1 MSVLQSANSRFGRH
15 SMKRFLTLNTLA
27 TILLFL
33 GMVRIFYVVA
43 HDPMLGFANQ
53 YDMGRT
59 SACLDLWPDFA
70 SGPADRASP
79 EAPIETYRFTRIAS
93 QGCYPSAEVVI
104 DRIASAIDAPRRYLL
119 GQSEWL
125 DLRVIGIFK
134 AIFLM
139 AIAWAIRRALASNAS
154 ANFLHAIVFCLV
166 LADPVYTLY
175 FNTLYGEF
183 AATLGMYAAIASLV
197 AFIIK
202 GEPSVELLSVFCI
215 GVLCLAFSRMQ
226 HLVLPFVLVAVFVY
240 VQMRYVIVTNPSR
253 WRYAWRICTVALFIS
268 SLAAVFVNVA
278 FLEHN
283 PIFKTVN
290 RTNMLM
296 GAFVPASENP
306 VATLRALGLP
316 DTCMRSVYSN
326 FYTQTARSTEN
337 TCPEAL
343 GVSTARLLK
352 VMLLEPKTTFTVWG
366 RGLLQSGAWRLPT
379 VGEIAGTQFQ
389 RVGAGAL
396 GLSQSVSIFSYR
408 AGLNAHLAFWL
419 LPLVSGVLVV
429 LFALYASRYTT
440 ARETTRS
447 EAATVLLSGLLALV
461 IASAW
466 SSALLGDGFSEMLRH
481 VHLGLMAALASWA
494 VLLRLLFQRRLFVAV
509 LLITVAAMPLA
520 IFAFRALPLAVGEL
534 RPPLATAPLKLGDTL
549 TGWVVAPYGVVGV
562 DIELAGAP
570 LERVSVRPSSVLQ
583 SLMPMAAE
591 RYAYE
596 FTPTVATVTA
606 ILQASAPVEAYVVRF
621 DGRRQRI
628 DRR

>member
-1 MSVLQSANSRFGRH
+1 
-15 SMKRFLTLNTLA
+15 
-27 TILLFL
+27 
-33 GMVRIFYVVA
+33 
-43 HDPMLGFANQ
+43 MLGFANQ

-59 SACLDLWPDFA
+59 SACLDLWPDIA

-79 EAPIETYRFTRIAS
+79 EAPIETYRFTRISS
-93 QGCYPSAEVVI
+93 QSCYPSAEVVI
-104 DRIASAIDAPRRYLL
+104 DLVASTIDAPRRYFL
-119 GQSEWL
+119 GQSEAL
-125 DLRVIGIFK
+125 DLRAVGIFK

-139 AIAWAIRRALASNAS
+139 AIAWTIRRTLASNAS
-154 ANFLHAIVFCLV
+154 ANFLHTIVFCLV

-202 GEPSVELLSVFCI
+202 GEPSTELLIVFCI

-226 HLVLPFVLVAVFVY
+226 HLVLPFVFIAVFVY

-253 WRYAWRICTVALFIS
+253 WRYTWRICAAALFTL
-268 SLAAVFVNVA
+268 SLTAVFVNVA
-278 FLEHN
+278 FLERN

-290 RTNMLM
+290 RLNMLM

-306 VATLRALGLP
+306 AATLRALGLP
-316 DTCMRSVYSN
+316 DTCMRGVYSS
-326 FYTQTARSTEN
+326 FYTQTSRGTEN
-337 TCPEAL
+337 ACPEAISI
-343 GVSTARLLK
+343 STARLLR
-352 VMLLEPKTTFTVWG
+352 VMLLEPKTAFTMWG

-389 RVGAGAL
+389 RVGAGTL
-396 GLSQSVSIFSYR
+396 GLSQSVSMFSYR
-408 AGLNAHLAFWL
+408 AGLNVHIVFWV
-419 LPLVSGVLVV
+419 LPLVSGVIVV
-429 LFALYASRYTT
+429 LFALYSTRYAPT
-440 ARETTRS
+440 REITRS

-466 SSALLGDGFSEMLRH
+466 GSALLGDGFSEMLRH

-494 VLLRLLFQRRLFVAV
+494 VLLRLLFQRRLFVAA

-520 IFAFRALPLAVGEL
+520 ALAFRTLPLAVGEL
-534 RPPLATAPLKLGDTL
+534 RPPLATAPLKSGDTL
-549 TGWVVAPYGVVGV
+549 TGWVLAPYGVMGI

-570 LERVSVRPSSVLQ
+570 IERVSARPSSILQ
-583 SLMPMAAE
+583 NLMPMAAG

-596 FTPTVATVTA
+596 FTPTAATVTA
-606 ILQASAPVEAYVVRF
+606 IVQASAPVEAYVVRF